1 MITMYDSKTTRFTK
15 RIGISEDDYVFI
27 NARKSKK
34 SAAGFLEHIIKFY
47 KDANVRLPKMRRK

>member
-1 MITMYDSKTTRFTK
+1 MYDSKTTRFTK